1 MNRPSRPTRCCAS
14 SSGAVA
20 TPIDCAMSRH
30 TSGVAALAAATLLL
44 ESTLTRLLSVAQF
57 YHFAFLVISL
67 ALLGL
72 GASGTFLPV
81 LTQMAREPSLAG
93 LQRLLAWSAAG
104 FAASVVLAYAVVTW
118 LPFDSYAI

>member
-30 TSGVAALAAATLLL
+30 TSGVAALAATTLLL
-44 ESTLTRLLSVAQF
+44 ESTLTRLLAVAQF

-67 ALLGL
+67 ALLGF
-72 GASGTFLPV
+72 GASGTV
-81 LTQMAREPSLAG
+81 LVLAPRLQAMSLE
-93 LQRLLAWSAAG
+93 RLLARAG
-104 FAASVVLAYAVVTW
+104 IA
-118 LPFDSYAI
+118 